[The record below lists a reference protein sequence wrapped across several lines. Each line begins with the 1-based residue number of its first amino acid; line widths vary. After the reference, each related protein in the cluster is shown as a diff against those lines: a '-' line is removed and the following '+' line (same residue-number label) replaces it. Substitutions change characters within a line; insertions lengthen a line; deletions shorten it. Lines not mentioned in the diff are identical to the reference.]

1 MMTHRQECSIL
12 AGDSWGSLQ
21 ATVLVPAN
29 LPAVKRRS
37 SHPGE
42 VPAAVHAY
50 PWNNSPSD
58 ACRQGNDRGRSV
70 SAWGFWGDI
79 LNSPYHC
86 FGTACEDP
94 ALFRVSNQ
102 RFVHTS
108 VDVAEH
114 NVEVIVWQ
122 HSLCIFW
129 KLWLHQSLQGVLQL
143 VCISD
148 SYVLW

>member
-1 MMTHRQECSIL
+1 MMRQARAQHPGPRTSGRSSQASNLRL
-12 AGDSWGSLQ
+12 AGPDSACG
-21 ATVLVPAN
+21 
-29 LPAVKRRS
+29 RS
-37 SHPGE
+37 SPLSKLSG
-42 VPAAVHAY
+42 ASNASLRD
-50 PWNNSPSD
+50 NSPAG

-108 VDVAEH
+108 VDVAER
-114 NVEVIVWQ
+114 NVEVNA
-122 HSLCIFW
+122 
-129 KLWLHQSLQGVLQL
+129 
-143 VCISD
+143 
-148 SYVLW
+148 